1 MALTMSNTKTTIKG
15 SLKNIT
21 RRMVQR
27 NRKLGHVEGGGNNLI
42 SVKIVVEGGEQ
53 EAIIKTIKTIT
64 TPNMAPNQNRLLMN
78 NNNK

>member
-42 SVKIVVEGGEQ
+42 SVKIAVEGGEQ